1 MGTAEANVWEYGL
14 LGVNLKAE
22 LASRDGGHDGAP
34 DFQRLAR
41 FSFGLG
47 CALIDNG
54 SHLCRDRRIVS
65 TISGRTCNHSDGLKC
80 T

>member
-47 CALIDNG
+47 CALIDEG
-54 SHLCRDRRIVS
+54 HTRVAIGESSRQYGDAHVI
-65 TISGRTCNHSDGLKC
+65 TRTV
-80 T
+80 

>member
-34 DFQRLAR
+34 DF
-41 FSFGLG
+41 
-47 CALIDNG
+47 
-54 SHLCRDRRIVS
+54 
-65 TISGRTCNHSDGLKC
+65 HSASAVP
-80 T
+80 

>member
-47 CALIDNG
+47 CALIDEG
-54 SHLCRDRRIVS
+54 HTCVAIGESSRQYRDAHVI
-65 TISGRTCNHSDGLKC
+65 TRTV
-80 T
+80 